1 MDIDQERDMSMR
13 SAFVGEA
20 ARLLVDSRLSG
31 KLVTKLPDDSEPTSA
46 AEAYAIQKAV
56 IGQVGP
62 LGAWKVGPVPAQSPV
77 RFAPILASTIF
88 DSPATLRSMR
98 LNMIGIEAEMAF
110 RLKYPLSASQAP
122 FSRSSVLNA
131 IGSAHAA
138 IEIVDTRYENWQTM
152 SPLSILADNLCSG
165 ALVIGESR
173 AEWMTPDL
181 SNTDLHIFVDGELA
195 ATPRENPGG
204 DPIELLRQL
213 ADHCAEGNLPLEAGC
228 IVTTGSWTGLL
239 FVPRD
244 TRVEVRCGSVTVAS
258 VLV

>member
-1 MDIDQERDMSMR
+1 MR
-13 SAFVGEA
+13 SAFIEEA
-20 ARLLVDSRLSG
+20 ARLLVESRLLG
-31 KLVTKLPDDSEPTSA
+31 KLVSKLPFESEPTSA

-56 IGQVGP
+56 VAQVGP
-62 LGAWKVGPVPAQSPV
+62 VGAWKVGPVPTESTI

-88 DSPATLRSMR
+88 DSPATLSSMR
-98 LNMIGIEAEMAF
+98 LTMIGIEAEVAF
-110 RLKYPLSASQAP
+110 RLKYPLSANQAP
-122 FSRSSVLNA
+122 FSRASALNA

-138 IEIVDTRYENWQTM
+138 IEIVDTRYERWQAM

-173 AEWMTPDL
+173 PEWIRPDL
-181 SNTDLHIFVDGELA
+181 SNTDLHVFVNGALA

-204 DPIELLRQL
+204 DPIDLLRQL
-213 ADHCAEGNLPLEAGC
+213 ADHCAEQNLPLEAGC
-228 IVTTGSWTGLL
+228 IATTGSWTGLL

-244 TRVEVRCGSVTVAS
+244 TRVEVRCGSISVAS

>member
-1 MDIDQERDMSMR
+1 MR
-13 SAFVGEA
+13 SAFIGEA
-20 ARLLVDSRLSG
+20 ARLLVESRISG

-56 IGQVGP
+56 IGRVGP
-62 LGAWKVGPVPAQSPV
+62 LGAWKVGPVPAEPPI

-88 DSPATLRSMR
+88 DSPATLSSMR
-98 LNMIGIEAEMAF
+98 LTMIGIEAEVAF
-110 RLKYPLSASQAP
+110 RLKYPLSSSQAP
-122 FSRSSVLNA
+122 FSRSSVLDA

-138 IEIVDTRYENWQTM
+138 IEIVDTRYERWQAM

-173 AEWMTPDL
+173 PEWMRPDL
-181 SNTDLHIFVDGELA
+181 SNTDLHVFVNGALA

-204 DPIELLRQL
+204 DPIDLLRQL
-213 ADHCAEGNLPLEAGC
+213 ADHCAEQNLPLEAGC
-228 IVTTGSWTGLL
+228 IATTGSWTGLL

-244 TRVEVRCGSVTVAS
+244 TRVEVRCGSISVAS